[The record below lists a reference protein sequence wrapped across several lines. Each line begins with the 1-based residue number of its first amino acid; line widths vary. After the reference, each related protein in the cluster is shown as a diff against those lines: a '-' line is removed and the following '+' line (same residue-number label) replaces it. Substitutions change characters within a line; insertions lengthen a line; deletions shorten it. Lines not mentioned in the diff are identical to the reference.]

1 MSSHYAE
8 WSWGAIHFA
17 QHLYAEVRN
26 NLFCIMHRGALQWKE
41 ACHLEIRPAIKQ
53 NAMFGSGCGMGKCCG
68 TVATPKYLGLNPT
81 ISNLHKNIC

>member
-1 MSSHYAE
+1 ME
-8 WSWGAIHFA
+8 
-17 QHLYAEVRN
+17 EV
-26 NLFCIMHRGALQWKE
+26 CHR
-41 ACHLEIRPAIKQ
+41 EIRLAIKQ